1 MSVIGDTQSVAVQ
14 PVVAALPIPI
24 VTQSALSDVEDAVN
38 ITLYSGKKAGA
49 CYIMEDGGDYFI
61 VVAQG
66 SAPTDK
72 WQYAAGEAVT
82 GTSITPA

>member
-24 VTQSALSDVEDAVN
+24 VTKAALSDVEDAVN

>member
-1 MSVIGDTQSVAVQ
+1 MSVIGDTQAVAVQ

-24 VTQSALSDVEDAVN
+24 TTAAKLADVDDAVN

-49 CYIMEDGGDYFI
+49 CYIMEDEGDYFV

-72 WQYAAGEAVT
+72 WQYAAGEAVA

>member
-14 PVVAALPIPI
+14 PVVAALPIP
-24 VTQSALSDVEDAVN
+24 VTTAAKLADAEDAVN

>member
-1 MSVIGDTQSVAVQ
+1 MSVIGDTQAVAVQ
-14 PVVAALPIPI
+14 PAVAALPIPI
-24 VTQSALSDVEDAVN
+24 VTLSALSDIDNAVN
-38 ITLYSGKKAGA
+38 ITLYSGKKVGA

-72 WQYAAGEAVT
+72 WQFAAGASVG
-82 GTSITPA
+82 GTNITPA